1 MNTFRVRIVAALCL
15 VLGCDTILLSAQNL
29 AFREKTVV
37 VFDKLQKT
45 VLDFTA
51 KTKPKFSVV
60 PKSAESLV
68 SVRFDKTL
76 QSLVVEKPLPAG
88 IYTFTLESGK
98 NRAQT
103 TLTVLPCAL
112 DTTSPAQQGIV
123 PLFYGKR
130 LALRTKLL
138 PEAALL
144 SKEQFSIDYQVGN
157 EPESRHNA
165 YSEAWVGPN
174 VPAAARIITMSVVW
188 QYPLTGERVIV
199 WSQKTSPTQTPPE
212 LSTEA
217 RKTEARFDS
226 AANTLTFTVR
236 GIRLDAGVP
245 FDADNSIKDASR
257 SIKASL
263 NDAEV
268 NNEAAIDFASP
279 ETRIETEGSGKEAWK
294 SSLETLKLTENKYD
308 AKSGEFLF
316 VLKASGLPQG
326 TKVVR
331 GSVKL
336 GGITGKIVNRKAG
349 AVGTKE
355 LSVVVPLEWK

>member
-1 MNTFRVRIVAALCL
+1 MNTFRVRIVAAFCFLW
-15 VLGCDTILLSAQNL
+15 GCDTILLSAQNL

-51 KTKPKFSVV
+51 KAKPKFSVV

-103 TLTVLPCAL
+103 TLTVLPCAI
-112 DTTSPAQQGIV
+112 DTTSPTHQGIAS
-123 PLFYGKR
+123 LFYGKR

-144 SKEQFSIDYQVGN
+144 PKEQFSIDYQVGN
-157 EPESRHNA
+157 ESASRNNP
-165 YSEAWVGPN
+165 YSESWLGPN

-188 QYPLTGERVIV
+188 QYPLTGERVII

-236 GIRLDAGVP
+236 GIRLNADVP
-245 FDADNSIKDASR
+245 IDADNSIKDASR
-257 SIKASL
+257 SIKATL

-279 ETRIETEGSGKEAWK
+279 ETRIETEGSSKEVWK
-294 SSLETLKLTENKYD
+294 SSSETLKLTESTFD
-308 AKSGEFLF
+308 EKSGEFLF
-316 VLKASGLPQG
+316 VLKASGLPKG

-331 GSVKL
+331 GSVKI
-336 GGITGKIVNRKAG
+336 GGIKGKIVNRKAG